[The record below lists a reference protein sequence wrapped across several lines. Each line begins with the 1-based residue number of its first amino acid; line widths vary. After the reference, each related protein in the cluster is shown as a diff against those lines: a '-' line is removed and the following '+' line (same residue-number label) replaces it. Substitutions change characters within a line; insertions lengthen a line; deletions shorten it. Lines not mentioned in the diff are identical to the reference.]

1 MTCQNVCNKNKN
13 KDDCVRGL
21 TGFAVHPETSVSYK
35 PTNITSYSDKIWTPH
50 LASVQKTRTVLQ
62 EIRKT

>member
-35 PTNITSYSDKIWTPH
+35 PTNITKKKHALPKKRTP
-50 LASVQKTRTVLQ
+50 QKPQ
-62 EIRKT
+62 EVTGSP